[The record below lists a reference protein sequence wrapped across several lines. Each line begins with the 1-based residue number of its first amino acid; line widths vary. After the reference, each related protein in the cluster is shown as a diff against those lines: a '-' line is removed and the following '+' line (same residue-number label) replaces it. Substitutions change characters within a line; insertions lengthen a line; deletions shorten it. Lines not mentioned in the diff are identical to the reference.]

1 MQAESIHE
9 PAVDSPTAA
18 IESSLSLRRWGYF
31 LAAAV
36 LTVVTT
42 PIVLKLVAGPQVYSE
57 LIVGSIAWRLK
68 AKTPDYLLLLS
79 LVTCFFAWLSLI
91 TQFAD
96 KLRRA
101 LPLREQ
107 DFHDTLLLLCTPAGL
122 WMAALLTTKSS
133 SLDLLK
139 VSGVLLLFG
148 LGQAFLLSRKGEA
161 FWNQVSETFSGVL
174 RRLLLA
180 ICVAPLAIAAVAAGG
195 VRLSPL
201 LGLTFGFRT
210 RAVEVA
216 ALAALLIATAVVV
229 ILLQH
234 ARTASELQHRLAVH
248 VFVLQMLLP
257 AALLL
262 VIPLPWLAGGRS
274 ISGYQLTPWAWAF
287 AGMCVAGAWLELWRK
302 RTLLSAGAAQGPS
315 DLITVSSVVA
325 MVFLFKAQFVGVPML
340 GGDDYHDGELLVPW
354 WSLTQFHLL
363 PFWDYAPARGLVN
376 YAWGAALAVFLD
388 GKASSLVAMWPFVH
402 LAMLF
407 VAAFVLSRV
416 LGTAVAALALF
427 LFPYVN
433 GLSEIDVGV
442 TVFIYLL
449 ATGFLRWAP
458 VRWLGAWVGFGTL
471 LVLWAPGQGGLA
483 ILATAPLGLWMAHR
497 AWSQE
502 RGRLRVLSLIVAAVA
517 IVLLL
522 TPLGRV
528 LLAALRYGAEQS
540 GVNSIAHGI
549 NWSESFGRADAN
561 PWLYELMR
569 TSWVFV
575 AVWAGVL
582 LLRWKWGGDRSR
594 GLAIFAY
601 ATPLLIL
608 SVVYIFRAA
617 GRIDWVGPSR
627 LGVASG
633 WILSLLLP
641 LLVFAVREH
650 RNPGTRTL
658 VWATLV
664 GLVIPAFG
672 GAPTRFA
679 SSFEPMA
686 DPRSSPKYLQPISSV
701 PGLGSGLLNEEHAKR
716 LVALKK
722 VLDTVLDGE
731 ETYLDASG
739 RHATYFYF
747 GRRPPIESGSV
758 YNLVTEKQ
766 QLRAAEALRS
776 VRPPLV
782 LVGADNIVHD
792 GGPSS
797 LRSNILFR
805 HLATEGSYK
814 VAKIGG
820 HVWLISP
827 AKVPRLSGLEVQWLS
842 DIDDQPGNPFVQIF
856 TQGNLEFVPAS
867 WGRSFASL
875 EKHLRPVTEIKPE
888 QRISQHA
895 VEYTQAG
902 EFVVHG
908 ADPHVTFAL
917 SNLNLDGQDAGVL
930 AFDFSCK
937 AAGPTP
943 VLEIYWS
950 SEGKPESESAVA
962 RLNAVNGRLL
972 LPLDA
977 YPTWLLAKRMRTLR
991 IDVQAKES
999 CSSFRIDN
1007 VRLYQ
1012 RRAADALREGL
1023 RGASPASA
1031 VRAVTG

>member
-1 MQAESIHE
+1 MQAKSIHE
-9 PAVDSPTAA
+9 SAVDSPAA
-18 IESSLSLRRWGYF
+18 TVGSSLSLRRWGYF
-31 LAAAV
+31 VAAAV
-36 LTVVTT
+36 LAAFTT
-42 PIVLKLVAGPQVYSE
+42 PIVLEIVAGPQVYSE

-79 LVTCFFAWLSLI
+79 LVISFLAWLALI
-91 TQFAD
+91 TRFAD

-101 LPLREQ
+101 LPLREP

-122 WMAALLTTKSS
+122 WTAALLTTKSK
-133 SLDLLK
+133 SLDLLNL
-139 VSGVLLLFG
+139 SGVLLLFG
-148 LGQAFLLSRKGEA
+148 LGLAFLLSRKGEA
-161 FWNQVSETFSGVL
+161 FWNQVSVTFSGVL

-180 ICVAPLAIAAVAAGG
+180 IWLAPLAIAAVAAGG
-195 VRLSPL
+195 LRLSPL
-201 LGLTFGFRT
+201 LGFPVWFGT
-210 RAVEVA
+210 RAVEIA
-216 ALAALLIATAVVV
+216 ALSTLLIATAVVV
-229 ILLQH
+229 ILLQR
-234 ARTASELQHRLAVH
+234 ARTASELQHRLAIH
-248 VFVLQMLLP
+248 GFALQVFLP
-257 AALLL
+257 AALFL
-262 VIPLPWLAGGRS
+262 VIPLPWLAEGRL

-287 AGMCVAGAWLELWRK
+287 AGMCVVGAWLELWRK
-302 RTLLSAGAAQGPS
+302 RTLLSAGAAQCPS

-325 MVFLFKAQFVGVPML
+325 IVFLFKAQFVGAPML

-427 LFPYVN
+427 LFPYLN
-433 GLSEIDVGV
+433 GLSEIDIGV

-449 ATGFLRWAP
+449 AAGFLKWAP
-458 VRWLGAWVGFGTL
+458 VRWLGAWVGLGTL
-471 LVLWAPGQGGLA
+471 LVLWAPGQGALA
-483 ILATAPLGLWMAHR
+483 ILAMAPLGLWMAHR
-497 AWSQE
+497 AWSE
-502 RGRLRVLSLIVAAVA
+502 EPARLRVLALIAAAVV

-549 NWSESFGRADAN
+549 NWSQSFGRADAN

-569 TSWVFV
+569 TSWMFV
-575 AVWAGVL
+575 AAWAGVL

-601 ATPLLIL
+601 AMPLLIL
-608 SVVYIFRAA
+608 SVLYIFRAA
-617 GRIDWVGPSR
+617 GRIDWEGPSR

-641 LLVFAVREH
+641 LLIFAVREH
-650 RNPGTRTL
+650 RNTGTRTL

-664 GLVIPAFG
+664 GLVIPTFG
-672 GAPTRFA
+672 GAPTGFA
-679 SSFEPMA
+679 GSFEPLA
-686 DPRSSPKYLQPISSV
+686 DPRSSPKYVQPGSSV
-701 PGLGSGLLNEEHAKR
+701 SGLGAGLLNEEHVKR

-722 VLDTVLDGE
+722 VLDTVLDGQ

-747 GRRPPIESGSV
+747 GRRPPIETGSV

-766 QLRAAEALRS
+766 QLRAVEALRS

-805 HLATEGSYK
+805 HLATEGGYK

-820 HVWLISP
+820 YVWLISP
-827 AKVPRLSGLEVQWLS
+827 AKLPRLAGLDVQGLS
-842 DIDDQPGNPFVQIF
+842 DIDDEGGNPFVQVF

-888 QRISQHA
+888 QRLFQHA
-895 VEYTQAG
+895 VEHTQVG
-902 EFVVHG
+902 EFVVRG
-908 ADPHVTFAL
+908 PDPHVTFDI
-917 SNLNLDGQDAGVL
+917 SKLNLDGRDAGVL

-937 AAGPTP
+937 EAGPPP
-943 VLEIYWS
+943 VLETYWS
-950 SEGKPESESAVA
+950 SAGKPESESAVA
-962 RLNAVNGRLL
+962 RFNGVDGRMLV
-972 LPLDA
+972 PLDA
-977 YPTWLLAKRMRTLR
+977 YPTWLLARGIRTLR
-991 IDVQAKES
+991 FDVQAWES
-999 CSSFRIDN
+999 CSAFRIAN
-1007 VRLYQ
+1007 IRLYQ
-1012 RRAADALREGL
+1012 RRAADALREGI
-1023 RGASPASA
+1023 RGASPASGSA
-1031 VRAVTG
+1031 G